1 MMDWFVLQ
9 PASIAALAECVLSIV
24 LTLYLFSIKKKS
36 TDTWLI
42 LAFVS
47 ASSVYYFIAFLFF
60 STPDFQQLQGSLFWA
75 HQMGLAVMQLSVL
88 PFAYY
93 FKGNPFLKE
102 SRIVFILALVLT
114 IITLYYHQLG
124 KPFNYLF
131 YMALLGWITAV
142 LIRKAIIANAT
153 AHAAVKNKGA
163 GKYDGRNKIKTA
175 LRPVIQVFTQP
186 ANRNVKAFRAFALWC
201 ILIFILWINVNL
213 MGLNILP
220 RTVWNPLHNT
230 FILISLVW
238 LVINYINYA
247 SELTTFLVKLVGLSL
262 CSTLLLLGLM
272 GFLLLGSSN
281 NSRTTDATT
290 MLRILVLLILI
301 SSAVIVVVFPLFY
314 RRNLLQP
321 LEQVLAGVQKVNAG
335 DLQVKVP
342 VEVNDEIGYLAYH
355 FNLMTESLRNYA
367 EEMENLVARRTQEL
381 ERSLKELKAT
391 QTQLIQSE
399 KMASLGE
406 LTAGIAHEIQNPLN
420 FVNNFSEV
428 STELVEEL
436 KEGSL
441 KALKNRNGSEVERL
455 ISSLSQNLQKI
466 NYHGRRAD
474 AIVKSM
480 LLHSRKSTGEK
491 ELTDINKLIDEYLR
505 LAYHGMRAK
514 DKNFTITLH
523 TDFDSGIDKI
533 SIVPQEIGRV
543 LLNLFNNAFYAV
555 QEKKRKVKDTYEPV
569 ITVSTKQFNGRV
581 EITIWDNGLGIPQNV
596 LDKIFQPFFTTKP
609 TGQGVGLGLS
619 LSYDIIKAH
628 GGEIKVEPKEGEGAE
643 FIIHLPYN

>member
-1 MMDWFVLQ
+1 
-9 PASIAALAECVLSIV
+9 
-24 LTLYLFSIKKKS
+24 
-36 TDTWLI
+36 
-42 LAFVS
+42 
-47 ASSVYYFIAFLFF
+47 
-60 STPDFQQLQGSLFWA
+60 
-75 HQMGLAVMQLSVL
+75 
-88 PFAYY
+88 
-93 FKGNPFLKE
+93 
-102 SRIVFILALVLT
+102 
-114 IITLYYHQLG
+114 
-124 KPFNYLF
+124 
-131 YMALLGWITAV
+131 
-142 LIRKAIIANAT
+142 
-153 AHAAVKNKGA
+153 
-163 GKYDGRNKIKTA
+163 
-175 LRPVIQVFTQP
+175 
-186 ANRNVKAFRAFALWC
+186 
-201 ILIFILWINVNL
+201 

-480 LLHSRKSTGEK
+480 LMHSRKSTGEK

-569 ITVSTKQFNGRV
+569 ITVSTKQYNDRV
-581 EITIWDNGLGIPQNV
+581 EITVRDNGLGIPQNV

-619 LSYDIIKAH
+619 LSYDIITKGH
-628 GGEIKVEPKEGEGAE
+628 GGEITVETKEGEYTS
-643 FIIHLPYN
+643 FTISLPHTQT